1 MIISERIFKILK
13 DKNMSQHAFAQ
24 KVGLASSTISDW
36 KTKKTNPSSDKIMD
50 ICMVLEITPEQL
62 LTGKDID
69 DNHVEHKSINNST
82 DLEFSKSDIRIIQDI
97 RGMKEAQR
105 KRVLKYI
112 EALKQ
117 IEELENLE

>member
-1 MIISERIFKILK
+1 
-13 DKNMSQHAFAQ
+13 
-24 KVGLASSTISDW
+24 
-36 KTKKTNPSSDKIMD
+36 MD

-62 LTGKDID
+62 LTGKDFD
-69 DNHVEHKSINNST
+69 DNYVEHRSTNNST

>member
-1 MIISERIFKILK
+1 
-13 DKNMSQHAFAQ
+13 
-24 KVGLASSTISDW
+24 
-36 KTKKTNPSSDKIMD
+36 MD

-69 DNHVEHKSINNST
+69 DNYVEHRYTNNST